1 MVMKHKISLYAVIYE
16 VTWKDSKLNEVFI
29 ALKAVE
35 AALME
40 LPMINAALVLVKGA
54 EGEDKFLVSYIVP
67 KGQTTKKEVRTALKQ
82 RLPFYMIPS
91 YFIFLSR

>member
-1 MVMKHKISLYAVIYE
+1 
-16 VTWKDSKLNEVFI
+16 
-29 ALKAVE
+29 
-35 AALME
+35 
-40 LPMINAALVLVKGA
+40 MINAALVLVKGA

-67 KGQTTKKEVRTALKQ
+67 KGQTTKKEIRTALKQ